1 MNEHF
6 EHLQDVFRILKKNN
20 ISINSKKAFFD
31 YSSMTLLDQHVTSFE
46 LFTDESKLQTI
57 SNLKFSSILS
67 QLKTYLEL
75 TEWFRQYIEKYV
87 AISKSLQLRKTQLL
101 QHAFKS
107 RNVRKSYSFRT
118 KFVEFTFEIEAFK
131 IIQKSLSISTY
142 LIHFDNKRRLYV
154 DLDFSKKMSIENVI
168 YHVADNENSLT
179 YSFRKSIQSVMFLNR
194 FLSSVEIKY
203 WSTKL
208 KLADLVWI
216 LKKIRHL
223 IDFAVKF
230 TIIYTDHEISFAI
243 VKQTFLST
251 SSTNKLNLRLVRASN
266 YIQRFD
272 FIIRHKSNKLHLM
285 SDALFKLSVTSA
297 INTQSENEEFDVF
310 FTANLIEMISE
321 FRKKLIEEYIK
332 NSNWR
337 KISKLIATSNKNET
351 ILSFITKD
359 QLIYRKNSHNMLFVS
374 ERLCISESLIQNILQ
389 TVHESSHSG
398 FDKIY
403 QNVVFFYYIKSLST
417 HIKRYLKHCSK
428 CDKNQ
433 TKRHKSYDF
442 LQFIL
447 SSSTSFHT
455 IIIDFVLTI
464 STSHIEMNNIMIV
477 TCKFSKKA
485 IFISRKKTWKASEW
499 ATTLLLRLNTS
510 NWDLFKMIISNR
522 NRKFLFELWT
532 KLFQKF
538 DVDLLYSTT
547 YHSQTNESSKRT
559 NQILKIAL
567 RFHLQSISNIKNWS
581 NTVIDSIQRTFNNS
595 VSSIDKILNEIC
607 YDFTSLQS
615 LDLLKDTAVTSTLSR
630 TMIVDAIAMT
640 QMYSKT
646 IYDDNHTSL
655 QMQIE
660 DWTLL
665 RLHKKY
671 DISFTI
677 VLKRKL
683 SEQYVDFFQIF
694 QKIDNLVYK
703 LNISSAWKIW
713 SIIFIAQLESSSTS
727 TSNSFKRTSTSSSLV
742 SMKDESDLNM
752 MRSYEIEKIIVKR
765 NNRRRNHEYLVK
777 WLKYESQND
786 FWRSLDELQ
795 NALNFVREFDNA
807 NTINDIVITL
817 RTRER
822 SRKNNHSM
830 HWRDRQWLS
839 FFASSCYI
847 NIFAE

>member
-1 MNEHF
+1 
-6 EHLQDVFRILKKNN
+6 
-20 ISINSKKAFFD
+20 
-31 YSSMTLLDQHVTSFE
+31 
-46 LFTDESKLQTI
+46 
-57 SNLKFSSILS
+57 
-67 QLKTYLEL
+67 
-75 TEWFRQYIEKYV
+75 
-87 AISKSLQLRKTQLL
+87 
-101 QHAFKS
+101 
-107 RNVRKSYSFRT
+107 
-118 KFVEFTFEIEAFK
+118 
-131 IIQKSLSISTY
+131 
-142 LIHFDNKRRLYV
+142 
-154 DLDFSKKMSIENVI
+154 MSIDDVI
-168 YHVADNENSLT
+168 YYVTDNENSLT
-179 YSFRKSIQSVMFLNR
+179 YFFKKSIQSIMFLNR
-194 FLSSVEIKY
+194 FLSSVEIRY

-208 KLADLVWI
+208 KLADLVWVF
-216 LKKIRHL
+216 KKIRHL
-223 IDFAVKF
+223 INFAVKF

-251 SSTNKLNLRLVRASN
+251 SSTDKLNFKLVRASN

-272 FIIRHKSNKLHLM
+272 FIIKHKSDKFHLM
-285 SDALFKLSVTSA
+285 SDALFKLSVISA
-297 INTQSENEEFDVF
+297 RTQSEDEKFDVF
-310 FTANLIEMISE
+310 FTTNLMKMISE

-332 NSNWR
+332 NFNWR
-337 KISKLIATSNKNET
+337 KINKLIEINNKNET

-374 ERLCISESLIQNILQ
+374 EWLCISKSLIQNILQ
-389 TVHESSHSG
+389 TIHESSHSE
-398 FDKIY
+398 FDRIY
-403 QNVVFFYYIKSLST
+403 QNVVFFYYIKNLFT

-428 CDKNQ
+428 CDTNQ

-447 SSSTSFHT
+447 SSFTSFHI
-455 IIIDFVLTI
+455 IIIDLMLII
-464 STSHIEMNNIMIV
+464 STSHIEINNIMTV

-485 IFISRKKTWKASEW
+485 IFISRKETWKASKW
-499 ATTLLLRLNTS
+499 ATALLLKLDTS
-510 NWDLFKMIISNR
+510 NWNLFKMIISNR

-655 QMQIE
+655 QMRIE
-660 DWTLL
+660 NWAFL

-671 DISFTI
+671 DISFI
-677 VLKRKL
+677 VVLKRKL
-683 SEQYVDFFQIF
+683 SEQYVEFFRIF
-694 QKIDNLVYK
+694 QRINNFVYK

-713 SIIFIAQLESSSTS
+713 SIIFIAQFESSSTS
-727 TSNSFKRTSTSSSLV
+727 ISNSFKRTNTFSSLV
-742 SMKDESDLNM
+742 SMKNESNSNIVKL
-752 MRSYEIEKIIVKR
+752 YEIEKIVVKKH
-765 NNRRRNHEYLVK
+765 NRRKNHEYLIK
-777 WLKYESQND
+777 
-786 FWRSLDELQ
+786 
-795 NALNFVREFDNA
+795 
-807 NTINDIVITL
+807 
-817 RTRER
+817 
-822 SRKNNHSM
+822 
-830 HWRDRQWLS
+830 
-839 FFASSCYI
+839 
-847 NIFAE
+847 

>member
-1 MNEHF
+1 
-6 EHLQDVFRILKKNN
+6 
-20 ISINSKKAFFD
+20 
-31 YSSMTLLDQHVTSFE
+31 MTLLDQHVTFFDLS
-46 LFTDESKLQTI
+46 TDESKLQTI
-57 SNLKFSSILS
+57 SNLKFSSTLS

-75 TEWFRQYIEKYV
+75 TEWFRQYIEEFA

-118 KFVEFTFEIEAFK
+118 RFVAFALEIEAFK
-131 IIQKSLSISTY
+131 LIQKALFISTY

-154 DLDFSKKMSIENVI
+154 DLNSNKEMNINDVI
-168 YHVADNENSLT
+168 YHVTDNEDSLT
-179 YSFRKSIQSVMFLNR
+179 YSFRKSIQSIMFLSR
-194 FLSSVEIKY
+194 LLSSVEIRY

-208 KLADLVWI
+208 KLTDLVWI

-223 IDFAVKF
+223 TDFAVKS
-230 TIIYTDHEISFAI
+230 TIIYTDHETSLAI
-243 VKQTFLST
+243 VKQTSLST

-272 FIIRHKSNKLHLM
+272 LIIRHKSNKLHLM
-285 SDALFKLSVTSA
+285 LNALSRLSVTSA
-297 INTQSENEEFDVF
+297 RTQSENEELDVF
-310 FTANLIEMISE
+310 FTANLMKMTSE
-321 FRKKLIEEYIK
+321 FRKRLIEEYTK

-337 KISKLIATSNKNET
+337 KISKLIETSNKNGT

-359 QLIYRKNSHNMLFVS
+359 QLIYRRDSHNMLFVS

-389 TVHESSHSG
+389 TAHESNHSG
-398 FDKIY
+398 FDRIY
-403 QNVVFFYYIKSLST
+403 QNVVFSYYIKSLFT

-428 CDKNQ
+428 CDTNQ

-442 LQFIL
+442 LQLIL
-447 SSSTSFHT
+447 SSFTSFHT
-455 IIIDFVLTI
+455 IIIDFVLII
-464 STSHIEMNNIMIV
+464 STSHIEMNNIMTV
-477 TCKFSKKA
+477 TCKFSKRA
-485 IFISRKKTWKASEW
+485 IFISRKETWKASEW
-499 ATTLLLRLNTS
+499 ATALLLKLDTS

-671 DISFTI
+671 DISFTV
-677 VLKRKL
+677 VLERKL
-683 SEQYVDFFQIF
+683 SEQYVESFRIL

-703 LNISSAWKIW
+703 LNISLTWKIW

-727 TSNSFKRTSTSSSLV
+727 TSNSFKRTSTSSSFV
-742 SMKDESDLNM
+742 SMKNESNSNIV
-752 MRSYEIEKIIVKR
+752 RSYEIEKIVVKR
-765 NNRRRNHEYLVK
+765 HNRRRDHEYLIK

-786 FWRSLDELQ
+786 FWRSLHELQ
-795 NALNFVREFDNA
+795 DALNLVRKFDSV
-807 NTINDIVITL
+807 NTDDIITS

-822 SRKNNHSM
+822 SRKKNNLWYALTKSSIA
-830 HWRDRQWLS
+830 S
-839 FFASSCYI
+839 FFANSCYT
-847 NIFAE
+847 NIL